1 MLYHLKIALIILDQL
16 TLPNVKV
23 VCPINITKC
32 RYIKFVIKF
41 EVIQQAWLDEIKI
54 LKNSHRQLSDDPDY

>member
-1 MLYHLKIALIILDQL
+1 MLRLSVQL
-16 TLPNVKV
+16 TLQNAG
-23 VCPINITKC
+23 TLM
-32 RYIKFVIKF
+32 IKFVIKF